1 MITRRRTCASPPY
14 LSIFCRSVKIQMKFK
29 AMLKNRFL
37 IDLWKSKLCERCEPG
52 EIGHDRRPEIQPR
65 LLENTWSSLSDR
77 CWFAPMGVTL
87 WKPYNI
93 ISFCPL
99 FEIWDSL
106 KYLRSASRSAECDLT
121 GRTHAEGISPSRLI
135 VESGFIVRSIV
146 CKQKTSRVKRRGTP
160 DTSPLLWTWPLPSI
174 WKSPAYKPEHK
185 QRTDRS
191 QAKRSSFHSKTS
203 LKHCNTDE

>member
-29 AMLKNRFL
+29 AMLKNWFL

-52 EIGHDRRPEIQPR
+52 EIRHDRRPEIQPR
-65 LLENTWSSLSDR
+65 LLENTWSSLFDR

-121 GRTHAEGISPSRLI
+121 GRTHAEGISPFDWLLSQVLLSEALYVNRKPVELKEEELQTRLLFSEHDLCLRYERVLHI
-135 VESGFIVRSIV
+135 NLN
-146 CKQKTSRVKRRGTP
+146 TSRELTDHRLNDLHFTP
-160 DTSPLLWTWPLPSI
+160 
-174 WKSPAYKPEHK
+174 KPH
-185 QRTDRS
+185 
-191 QAKRSSFHSKTS
+191 
-203 LKHCNTDE
+203 